1 MTTMKTAWLKAIEES
16 RIVRF
21 NDGLTFKE
29 FLSKE
34 DAAAAV
40 EQALANGLKANIVEP
55 EIVDPPA
62 QCVL

>member
-1 MTTMKTAWLKAIEES
+1 MKTAWLKAIEES